1 MTKRRIKEA
10 EVNRREARKRSGA
23 TAGHLHH
30 LVHVLEVHE
39 GQDHIVVADEGEGQG
54 NDCIF
59 SIEVFCFSFFFLKLK
74 LTGSS
79 RMF

>member
-1 MTKRRIKEA
+1 MSIMLPVLIAAKRKTRMTKRRINEA

-54 NDCIF
+54 ND
-59 SIEVFCFSFFFLKLK
+59 
-74 LTGSS
+74 
-79 RMF
+79 